1 VDDFKT
7 ACTMQLDI
15 KSLRLLYNIIKKAHE
30 EWPPDQTDTPEMEA
44 VTYMKSQLYAAIM
57 EYMFREH

>member
-1 VDDFKT
+1 
-7 ACTMQLDI
+7 MQLDI

-30 EWPPDQTDTPEMEA
+30 EWPPDLTDTPEMEA

>member
-1 VDDFKT
+1 MDDFKT

-15 KSLRLLYNIIKKAHE
+15 RSLRLLYNIIKKAHE
-30 EWPPDQTDTPEMEA
+30 EWPPDQTDTVECEA

-57 EYMFREH
+57 EYMYREH